1 MSSLKEAC
9 SPPTGV
15 SVGRPGGREGSVRSE
30 SLRLVFPVEALQWP
44 PGRGRERSKDG
55 RSADVLSWPHEDW
68 S

>member
-15 SVGRPGGREGSVRSE
+15 SVGMPGGTEGRVCSE
-30 SLRLVFPVEALQWP
+30 SLRFVFPVEALQSP

-55 RSADVLSWPHEDW
+55 RNMNVLSWPH
-68 S
+68 